1 VEEEYPVQ
9 PLFTPRANLFARA
22 SLVAVLFLLFGV
34 ACFAYA
40 YTRSSSFTG
49 VGVAPEQPIP
59 FSHHHHVAGLGIDC
73 RFCHHDVED
82 AASAGMPTT
91 STCLKCHNDVWLDT
105 PMLQPLH
112 ESHRDG
118 RPVRWT
124 RVHDL
129 PDFVYFDHSI
139 HVAKGVACETCHG
152 GVDQMRLVYK
162 SEPLFMKWC
171 LECHRDPARFV
182 RPTDAVLEMGWSPE
196 ESRREGSVLLEH
208 NGIKTEGLTD
218 CSTCHR

>member
-1 VEEEYPVQ
+1 MQ
-9 PLFTPRANLFARA
+9 PLFTPRANLLARA
-22 SLVAVLFLLFGV
+22 SLVAALILLFGV

-40 YTRSSSFTG
+40 YTRSSYFTG
-49 VGVAPEQPIP
+49 VGVAPAQPIP

-73 RFCHHDVED
+73 RFCHPEVEYS
-82 AASAGMPTT
+82 AHAGMPTT
-91 STCLKCHNDVWLDT
+91 STCLKCHSQVWLDA

-112 ESHRDG
+112 ESLRDG
-118 RPVRWT
+118 KPIRWT

-129 PDFVYFDHSI
+129 PDFTYFNHSI

-152 GVDQMRLVYK
+152 RVDQMRLAYK

-171 LECHRDPARFV
+171 LECHRDPASFV
-182 RPTDAVLEMGWSPE
+182 RPPDAVLELGWSADADTAHG
-196 ESRREGSVLLEH
+196 RALLEQ
-208 NGIKTEGLTD
+208 NGIKMEGLTN